1 MVVLREAPA
10 YMAGKNQLANED
22 SLIYRGDTVIFE
34 TDIPVFGGHVVLKKP
49 AHSRLSSAEFDALD
63 NEYRISRRL
72 ASGNVRRVLGKA
84 TTEHGPALILQFIEG
99 KPLRQYLI
107 DGPQDFPHRFRLAV
121 DVAAAVHDLHKQHVV
136 HNDLTSANIM
146 IGSPENTVHIIDLG
160 SAIWRDGGTIK
171 QASSLIKR
179 DSLPYLSPE
188 RIANPELP
196 FDYRA
201 DTYSLGVLLYEILT
215 GRLPFQAKDPK
226 ELFHEHAARSP
237 TPPRLLNPGIPHVLE
252 GIILKL
258 LAKDPAKRYQ
268 SAFGLLSDLKRCF
281 DQSTQ
286 NQEIAPF
293 PLGAMDRSSFLKI
306 PERQYGREKQ
316 IKKLRTL
323 IEGAGGTGPKLVL
336 VSGYAGIGKTVLVER
351 MREPTLS
358 GGGLF
363 LRGKA
368 EQYRSN
374 IPYTVFA
381 TAFQELVTF
390 ILSKSDEEVLQWRS
404 AITEA
409 LGDQSLALA
418 DVVPGIGRIL
428 IPGKDVY
435 FLGGREAQNRLTYLM
450 RAFLRVLT
458 QLISPLVLFL
468 DDLQWID
475 TASLDLLRAL
485 FVIND
490 LVGLYVIGAYRDNEV
505 DEKHPLSAFLADMEN
520 RRADMTRI
528 VLDNLDVR
536 NLSTMFAD
544 TFGPNPWIDD
554 MSELLFRKTMGNP
567 FFTKQLLYSLNET
580 EQIRFNVES
589 QRWEWEIESLQALDI
604 SENVVEYLV
613 STINSLGPRTQDL
626 LKMAAAIGV
635 RFDPSLL
642 GKLRGETAADV
653 IRELQIPEAMQLL
666 RQEER
671 GYRFVH
677 DRIHQAVYGSTDNS
691 SKRLFHLAIGR
702 MLLQDLPEEQRES
715 LLFEIVDHLNI
726 GVSIVCD
733 RDERNRIAQLNLK
746 AARKA
751 RDSAAFTAMLQYVE
765 QGIGLLDPDTWHASY
780 DLSLELYT
788 MAAEAEYL
796 HTNFEAAQDRARII
810 FDNARATVD
819 EILAYE
825 IVMMCCF
832 ARYRMDEAIS
842 MGKKVLS
849 MLGVDLATSAPDEED
864 VNQYRRLPRMT
875 DPKSLAAMRI
885 LTLMFAPAMVAEP
898 HLLPTIVFTLME
910 LCSSKGNSSYSAFGY
925 ALYGMYLC
933 ENPDNIDRGTRF
945 GALAVE
951 VLESSDRNR
960 LEHRVRELVQVFIA
974 SWGEKHLR
982 EVTEEMN
989 RIAKS
994 AMEAGEVE
1002 IACNQFMSLCILLP
1016 CIGEPLETVIETS
1029 SKHLNSLSEMKQGFQ
1044 LKMAQIWAQLQ
1055 INLNG
1060 KAENPHLLT
1069 GRYVDESRLIDQIE
1083 YEHDH
1088 IRYYTYLAI
1097 AILNYFTGDYEKSLK
1112 YTEMSSE
1119 SRPRMFGFAIAETHA
1134 LYYALA
1140 ILRLYAGFSKGK
1152 QKQYLK
1158 NLEPIRRRKESLAH
1172 QGSINFGQDH
1182 YLIEAEVARVQGD
1195 TERALRLYEKAI
1207 GISRKNR
1214 YPNFEAISCEL
1225 AGRFCLEQEL
1235 EGPAHYYLN
1244 RAYDL
1249 FQQWGLMLKVWE
1261 MERSYADL
1269 LEERIPTLEDV
1280 QFGNVPTLIS
1290 GRPDLESGL
1299 KAIRTLSSET
1309 ELKTLL
1315 NRMMG
1320 IVMEHAGSE
1329 RGVLLLKH
1337 DNRWYIQATGDFQ
1350 QKRYEILLKLP
1361 FTEESSKREDCPL
1374 PSSIVN
1380 LCLHS
1385 EESLVIDNALSDA
1398 RFSSDPY
1405 IIRNRVRSALCVPL
1419 RYQGRLN
1426 GALYLENRQT
1436 ARLFEHIRVE
1446 MFELL
1451 CTQFSISFENA
1462 LLYEAL
1468 QERLRFEQLFAE
1480 LSATFVNLPVSK
1492 IGRQF
1497 SLWLRNLA
1505 DFLETDRGAVYECS
1519 GDCRRLVLKQF
1530 FAGPHIPKPPSSM
1543 TRLPWLARR
1552 IATGSTVIFRNID
1565 ELPTKATKERRYC
1578 KEHGIR
1584 SYIAVPMSVGGTM
1597 LGVLEF
1603 TTFHRENSWGD
1614 QVADRLRLIEEIF
1627 AQALKRRISEKT
1639 LQRRTV
1645 ELKKNAVKLKKLT
1658 EHLQEVREHER
1669 ANIAREIHDELGQVL
1684 TILRMD
1690 TSWLG
1695 RHIQD
1700 DPAVLATRLQEM
1712 IGLIDSATDSVQNIA
1727 RELRPQMLDLLGLF
1741 DAIEWQAS
1749 EFQRREGITCRTV
1762 FRGKEIEEENTVIVL
1777 FRIVQEALTNVARHA
1792 NAGEVTVRLEVDKG
1806 CILLEVVDDG
1816 RGITEEQVFGNR
1828 SLGLIGMRER
1838 VSFLNGKME
1847 ITGKKGQGTHL
1858 LVTLPVE
1865 WKT

>member
-1 MVVLREAPA
+1 
-10 YMAGKNQLANED
+10 MAEQNQSSGSDTL
-22 SLIYRGDTVIFE
+22 LYRGETAIFE
-34 TDIPVFGGHVVLKKP
+34 TNIPEYCGRVLLKKP
-49 AHSRLSSAEFDALD
+49 AGSRPPSAELEALD
-63 NEYRISRRL
+63 NEYRISRHL
-72 ASGNVRRVLGKA
+72 AHGNVRRVLGKE
-84 TTEHGPALILQFIEG
+84 TTAHGPALILQFIEG
-99 KPLRQYLI
+99 KPLCQYLI
-107 DGPQDFPHRFRLAV
+107 DDPQDFAHRFRLAI
-121 DVAAAVHDLHKQHVV
+121 DIAAAVHDLHKQNVV
-136 HNDLTSANIM
+136 HNDLTSANIL

-160 SAIWRDGGTIK
+160 SAIWRDGGTTK
-171 QASSLIKR
+171 KASSLIKE

-188 RIANPELP
+188 RIVNPELP
-196 FDYRA
+196 FDYRV

-226 ELFHEHAARSP
+226 ELFHEHAARTP
-237 TPPRLLNPGIPHVLE
+237 TPPRLINRDIPHVLE

-258 LAKDPAKRYQ
+258 LAKDPAERYQ
-268 SAFGLLSDLKRCF
+268 SAFGVLRDLKKCL

-286 NQEIAPF
+286 NQETTPF
-293 PLGAMDRSSFLKI
+293 PLGAMDQPSFLKI
-306 PERQYGREKQ
+306 PERQYGREEQ
-316 IKKLRTL
+316 IEELRTL
-323 IEGAGGTGPKLVL
+323 IKGAGGTGKKLIL

-351 MREPTLS
+351 MREPTVRR
-358 GGGLF
+358 GGLF

-368 EQYRSN
+368 EQFRAD

-381 TAFQELVTF
+381 TAFREMITF
-390 ILSKSDEEVLQWRS
+390 ILSRSDEEVRHWRD
-404 AITEA
+404 AIMEA
-409 LGDQSLALA
+409 LGDQALALA

-428 IPGKDVY
+428 RSGKDVY
-435 FLGGREAQNRLTYLM
+435 FIGGLEAHNRLTYLM
-450 RAFLRVLT
+450 RAFLRVIA
-458 QLISPLVLFL
+458 QQIEPFVLFL
-468 DDLQWID
+468 DDLQWVD
-475 TASLDLLRAL
+475 SASLNLLRAV
-485 FVIND
+485 FAND
-490 LVGLYVIGAYRDNEV
+490 DLRSLYVIGAYRSNEI
-505 DEKHPLSAFLADMEN
+505 DQRHPLYAFLADMEN

-528 VLDNLDVR
+528 VLENL
-536 NLSTMFAD
+536 NYESLSALVAD
-544 TFGPNPWIDD
+544 TFGPNPGNDA
-554 MSELLFRKTMGNP
+554 MSKLLFDKTLGNP
-567 FFTKQLLYSLNET
+567 FFVKQLLYSLNKT

-589 QRWEWEIESLQALDI
+589 QRWEWEIESLQDIDI

-613 STINSLGPRTQDL
+613 STINSLGPQTQDL
-626 LKMAAAIGV
+626 LKMAAAFGV
-635 RFDPSLL
+635 RFDPYLL
-642 GKLRGETAADV
+642 GKVRGTTTADV
-653 IRELQIPEAMQLL
+653 IQELQLPEAMQLL
-666 RQEER
+666 HREER
-671 GYRFVH
+671 DYSFVH
-677 DRIHQAVYGSTDNS
+677 DRIHQAVYGLIDES
-691 SKRLFHLAIGR
+691 SKRRFHLAIGR
-702 MLLQDLPEEQRES
+702 MLLEDLPEEQKDS

-726 GVSIVCD
+726 GVSNVRD
-733 RDERNRIAQLNLK
+733 RDERNRIARLNLK

-751 RDSAAFTAMLQYVE
+751 RDSAAFSATLRYVE
-765 QGIGLLDPDTWHASY
+765 QGIRLLDPDTWQASY

-796 HTNFEAAQDRARII
+796 NTNFESAQDRARII
-810 FDNARATVD
+810 FDNARNMV
-819 EILAYE
+819 EKIPAYE
-825 IVMMCCF
+825 IVMTSLF
-832 ARYRMDEAIS
+832 AQYRMDEAIS
-842 MGKKVLS
+842 IGKKVLS
-849 MLGVDLATSAPDEED
+849 LLGVVLASSAPDEED
-864 VNQYRRLPRMT
+864 VDLYRRLPRMT
-875 DPKSLAAMRI
+875 DPKSLAAMQI
-885 LTLMFAPAMVAEP
+885 LTLMFAPAMVTKP
-898 HLLPTIVFTLME
+898 QLLPTIVFTLMDQ
-910 LCSSKGNSSYSAFGY
+910 CSFKGNSSYSAFGY

-933 ENPDNIDRGTRF
+933 ENPDSIDRGTRF
-945 GALAVE
+945 GALALE
-951 VLESSDRNR
+951 LLESSDRNR

-982 EVTEEMN
+982 EVTEEMH

-994 AMEAGEVE
+994 AMEAGEIE

-1016 CIGEPLETVIETS
+1016 CIGEPLDIVVETC
-1029 SKHLNSLSEMKQGFQ
+1029 SKYINSLSEMKQGFQ

-1055 INLNG
+1055 LNLCG
-1060 KAENPHLLT
+1060 RADNPNLLT

-1097 AILNYFTGDYEKSLK
+1097 AILNYFTGDYKKSLK
-1112 YTEMSSE
+1112 YTEMSVQ

-1140 ILRLYAGFSKGK
+1140 ILQLYASFSEGK
-1152 QKQYLK
+1152 QKQYLQI
-1158 NLEPIRRRKESLAH
+1158 LEPIRRRKESLAR
-1172 QGSINFGQDH
+1172 QGSINFEQDH

-1195 TERALRLYEKAI
+1195 TERALRLYERAI
-1207 GISRKNR
+1207 GTSRENR
-1214 YPNFEAISCEL
+1214 YPNVEAISCEL
-1225 AGRFCLEQEL
+1225 AGRFCLEQDL
-1235 EGPAHYYLN
+1235 EGPARYYLN

-1249 FQQWGLMLKVWE
+1249 YQQWGLMLKVWE
-1261 MERSYADL
+1261 MERSHADL
-1269 LEERIPTLEDV
+1269 LEERSPALEDA
-1280 QFGNVPTLIS
+1280 QFGNLPTLIS

-1337 DNRWYIQATGDFQ
+1337 DERWYIQATGDFQ
-1350 QKRYEILLKLP
+1350 KKRYEILLKLP

-1398 RFSSDPY
+1398 RFNSDPY
-1405 IIRNRVRSALCVPL
+1405 IILNRVRSALCVPL

-1436 ARLFEHIRVE
+1436 ARLFGHIRVE

-1451 CTQFSISFENA
+1451 CSQFSISFENA

-1468 QERLRFEQLFAE
+1468 QEKLRFERLFSE
-1480 LSATFVNLPVSK
+1480 LSATFVNLPASK
-1492 IGRQF
+1492 IDRQF
-1497 SLWLRNLA
+1497 TLWLSKLA

-1519 GDCRRLVLKQF
+1519 GDCRRLILKPF
-1530 FAGPHIPKPPSSM
+1530 HADPDTPRPPSSM

-1552 IATGSTVIFRNID
+1552 IAAGSMVIFRNID
-1565 ELPTKATKERRYC
+1565 ELPAKAAEERRYFR
-1578 KEHGIR
+1578 EQGIR
-1584 SYIAVPMSVGGTM
+1584 SYIAVPMSVGGKM

-1603 TTFHRENSWGD
+1603 ASFHRDNSWDD

-1627 AQALKRRISEKT
+1627 AQALKRRLNEKT
-1639 LQRRTV
+1639 LQRRTA
-1645 ELKKNAVKLKKLT
+1645 ELKESASKLKKLT

-1690 TSWLG
+1690 TSWIG

-1700 DPAVLATRLQEM
+1700 DPAVLTERLQEM
-1712 IGLIDSATDSVQNIA
+1712 IGLIDSATDSVQSIA

-1741 DAIEWQAS
+1741 DAIEWQAA

-1762 FRGKEIEEENTVIVL
+1762 FSGEEIKEEKTVIVL

-1792 NAGEVTVRLEVDKG
+1792 HAREATVRLEVENG

-1816 RGITEEQVFGNR
+1816 RGITEEQVFSNR

-1847 ITGKKGQGTHL
+1847 ISGKKGQGTRL
-1858 LVTLPVE
+1858 RVTLPAE
-1865 WKT
+1865 WKP